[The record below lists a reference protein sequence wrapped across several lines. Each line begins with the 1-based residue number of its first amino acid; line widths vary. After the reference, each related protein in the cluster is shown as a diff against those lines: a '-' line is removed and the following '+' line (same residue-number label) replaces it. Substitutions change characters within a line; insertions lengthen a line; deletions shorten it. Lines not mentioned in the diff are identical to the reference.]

1 MVELVAVVATGGF
14 LDAGELVRVG
24 GLGGAPLRL
33 RSVFVFLVGVGTFS
47 LVFDTAGRGGVVLPV
62 VGGDFLDAEELL

>member
-1 MVELVAVVATGGF
+1 MVELIAVVAGRGF
-14 LDAGELVRVG
+14 LELVRV
-24 GLGGAPLRL
+24 GGAPLRL

-62 VGGDFLDAEELL
+62 VGRDFLDAEELL

>member
-14 LDAGELVRVG
+14 LDAGKLVRVG

-33 RSVFVFLVGVGTFS
+33 RSVIVFLVGVGTFS
-47 LVFDTAGRGGVVLPV
+47 LVFDTGGRGGVVLPV